1 MTQISKRQLRKEI
14 EQSVYDIFWDTIV
27 RIAKREE
34 AESFFSEFLTRT
46 ERVNFTKRLAVA
58 ILLYKNYNWRTI
70 GDILKVSMGTISKI
84 DSKIDSLGFK
94 TIFTKLEKEEKWR
107 RFRENLSKVYLIL
120 TRGHKVAALGKEGV
134 ERLYLGKR
142 KRRLF

>member
-58 ILLYKNYNWRTI
+58 ILLYKNYDWRTI

>member
-58 ILLYKNYNWRTI
+58 ILLYKNYDWRTI

-94 TIFTKLEKEEKWR
+94 TIFTKFEKEEKWR

>member
-14 EQSVYDIFWDTIV
+14 EQTVYDIFWETVV
-27 RIAKREE
+27 RIAKKEE
-34 AESFFSEFLTRT
+34 AESFFSEFLTRV
-46 ERVNFTKRLAVA
+46 EKVNFTKRLAVA
-58 ILLYKNYNWRTI
+58 ILLYKNYDWRTI

-84 DSKIDSLGFK
+84 DSKINSLGFK
-94 TIFTKLEKEEKWR
+94 TIFAKLEKEEKWR
-107 RFRENLSKVYLIL
+107 KFWENLAKAYLVL